1 MWQMWV
7 FDKIDV
13 RNFESP
19 FSESQILVYG
29 GACTKIVNCIVC
41 FNIGPRLAAA
51 KNKKN
56 CCMICY
62 DESIQF
68 FKSNLC
74 MHLVMYEYRYT
85 MRTTFVQTALSK
97 LLQRCL
103 SVCSFWSNCMASRPY
118 GAYRHRAYVELSPK
132 VNNYFI
138 WIKTDMIPVLKNDRA
153 WRYWWLLSSPKVL

>member
-1 MWQMWV
+1 M
-7 FDKIDV
+7 

-19 FSESQILVYG
+19 FSESQILVYGG

-51 KNKKN
+51 KNKTN

-85 MRTTFVQTALSK
+85 MKTTFVQTALSK

-103 SVCSFWSNCMASRPY
+103 SVCSF
-118 GAYRHRAYVELSPK
+118 
-132 VNNYFI
+132 
-138 WIKTDMIPVLKNDRA
+138 
-153 WRYWWLLSSPKVL
+153 